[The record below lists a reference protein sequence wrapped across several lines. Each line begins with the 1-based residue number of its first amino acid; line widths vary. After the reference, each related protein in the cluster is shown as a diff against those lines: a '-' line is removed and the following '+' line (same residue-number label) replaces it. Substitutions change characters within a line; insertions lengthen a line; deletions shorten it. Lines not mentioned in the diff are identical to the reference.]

1 MMINLNNNFEKLIG
15 IIILIVFIMFA
26 YYLTP
31 NKNFYN
37 RMLKNR
43 IKEEYNGKVEA
54 KYIDSANHMTPKL
67 KLSSKTISLENTF
80 WDEVNIGDS
89 IVKIKGNAIIKLYKT
104 DNSEIIFDY
113 NKYIKKLS
121 DKNELN

>member
-1 MMINLNNNFEKLIG
+1 
-15 IIILIVFIMFA
+15 
-26 YYLTP
+26 
-31 NKNFYN
+31 
-37 RMLKNR
+37 
-43 IKEEYNGKVEA
+43 
-54 KYIDSANHMTPKL
+54 MTPKL
-67 KLSSKTISLENTF
+67 KVSSKTISLENTF